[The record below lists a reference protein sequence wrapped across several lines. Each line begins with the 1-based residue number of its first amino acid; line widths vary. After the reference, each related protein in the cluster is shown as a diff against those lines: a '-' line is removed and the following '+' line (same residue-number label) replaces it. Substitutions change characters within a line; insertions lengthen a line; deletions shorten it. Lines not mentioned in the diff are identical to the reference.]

1 MKKIYLMADFIQ
13 KKYIQNL
20 LPDFEINII
29 DEKNLAEKKLENKNI
44 IVFCKEVISDKIK
57 KNFKNNF
64 LIFYLKKN
72 NDDLESINQ
81 NVQIVKGPIK
91 INQLKE
97 MITNHFQNEFMIYE
111 DFKIT
116 GDNIQ
121 NLTNKKNCF
130 LTNLEKF
137 IIIELIK
144 NKSVS
149 RDYFLEK
156 ILGLKKNIET
166 KTIESHL
173 TRIRKKLLNI
183 DSKVQILSKD
193 NNIFLK
199 I

>member
-1 MKKIYLMADFIQ
+1 MKKIYLMADFTQ

-20 LPDFEINII
+20 LPDFEIKII
-29 DEKNLAEKKLENKNI
+29 DEKNLEEKKLENKHI
-44 IVFCKEVISDKIK
+44 IVFCKGDVSDKIK
-57 KNFKNNF
+57 KNFNNNF

-72 NDDLESINQ
+72 TDDLVSINQ
-81 NVQIVKGPIK
+81 NVQIVKAPIK
-91 INQLKE
+91 INQLKD
-97 MITNHFQNEFMIYE
+97 MIINHFQNEFMIYE

-121 NLTNKKNCF
+121 NLTNKKNSF

-173 TRIRKKLLNI
+173 TRIRKKLLKI